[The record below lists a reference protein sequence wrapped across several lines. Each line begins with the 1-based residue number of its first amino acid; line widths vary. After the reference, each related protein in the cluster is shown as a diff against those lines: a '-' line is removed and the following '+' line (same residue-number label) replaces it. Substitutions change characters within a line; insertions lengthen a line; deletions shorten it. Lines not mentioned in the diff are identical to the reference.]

1 MQFHKL
7 VTGAM
12 DLLKSCFG
20 ACGGSSTT
28 PRQPE
33 TTTAADSTPQ
43 FVKKHPSDEEIL
55 NFENQLRREE
65 ASSNPLVSALLPLE
79 VLHDEYTT
87 SAFAVKVQQLSEKFS
102 GMRRCRRDGNCFYRA
117 IAFAI
122 LQFFREGAEGA
133 TEIKAAWDA
142 KLKAVGFEPI
152 IYEDFSECFWN
163 FATNAEQGT
172 TTLESL
178 WDGEEYSCDMAVMYL
193 RLLTSAEMKTNMDM
207 YSAFIDSE
215 DGDFVRW
222 CERNV
227 EAVGVDADQVQ
238 MIALSR
244 SIGVPLTIAN
254 LGSGECETDLSIST
268 FEIES
273 INESLPKTITL
284 LYRPGHYD
292 LLYE

>member
-1 MQFHKL
+1 
-7 VTGAM
+7 M
-12 DLLKSCFG
+12 DLLKSCLG
-20 ACGGSSTT
+20 ACGSSSTT
-28 PRQPE
+28 REQHQRE
-33 TTTAADSTPQ
+33 CEAVERTPQ
-43 FVKKHPSDEEIL
+43 FTKKQPSDEEIL
-55 NFENQLRREE
+55 NYENELRRKE
-65 ASSNPLVSALLPLE
+65 ASANPLVSALLPME
-79 VLHDEYTT
+79 VLHDEYNT
-87 SAFAVKVQQLSEKFS
+87 SAFAVKVHQLSEQFT

-117 IAFAI
+117 VGFAI
-122 LQFFREGAEGA
+122 LQYFRDGAEGA
-133 TEIKAAWDA
+133 SEIKAGWDE

-163 FATNAEQGT
+163 FATNADQGT

-178 WDGEEYSCDMAVMYL
+178 WESEEYSSDMAVMYL
-193 RLLTSAEMKTNMDM
+193 RLLTSAEMKTNTDL

-254 LGSGECETDLSIST
+254 LGSGECQTDLSIST
-268 FEIES
+268 FEIEK
-273 INESLPKTITL
+273 IDNRLAKTITL

-292 LLYE
+292 LLYK